1 MVFITVSKSFN
12 RQLNAL
18 ANPPL
23 PIFNESFV
31 NKVLL
36 DIPLKIVH
44 TQNRMRFPARIKR
57 FILVLFLFSVFSLL
71 FSVSPVFAQSP
82 NPYAPPNI
90 SRGVPNNLHNWT
102 QNVMIEVM
110 AAMSCQLT
118 GIDPI
123 NPKQQCLGI
132 DAKNNNIG
140 FVKQGGG
147 AIGITAGLIDNLFT
161 PPFHGGD
168 YFRYLSENF
177 GLVKKTYAQGSGFSS
192 LSPLMS
198 LWSTFRNI
206 VYLGFVVAF
215 VFIGLAIMLRVKIDP
230 RTVMTIENQIPKI
243 IIGLIL
249 VTFSFAIAGFLIDL
263 MWVMI
268 YFIYNIISSSTQG
281 MNITNLDAF
290 NPVTMPGK
298 TVLDVAGGF
307 GGEGLFDISHNVAKG
322 LQGLIAN
329 SLNLNMRL
337 DQNAFT
343 GIEDLFGITNISSIF
358 SDKFSIADM
367 IITIISGI
375 GAFSV
380 GSSISG
386 MTGTWFG
393 LPLGSG
399 TGITAAVAMY
409 PATRLLL
416 TFALPYLIVFLVI
429 YLALLFA
436 LFRLGFELLK
446 AYIFILVD
454 VVFAP
459 FWIVFGLIPGSPV
472 GFGAWLKDIL
482 ANLSAFPVTI
492 GMLLLGKIFVETFNN
507 NSDKLFVPPLL
518 GNPTGGQAS
527 IVGSLIG
534 LGILLLTPQVVA
546 MMKEAVKAPQFKF
559 GASIGQGAMIGPMM
573 AKDIAHNV
581 FSPYGGLVSMNRA
594 KHAIGFFRQ
603 GKWSEGVDAVTG
615 GGAVHPPPKQE
626 STGGGGGGGGAP

>member
-1 MVFITVSKSFN
+1 
-12 RQLNAL
+12 
-18 ANPPL
+18 
-23 PIFNESFV
+23 
-31 NKVLL
+31 
-36 DIPLKIVH
+36 
-44 TQNRMRFPARIKR
+44 
-57 FILVLFLFSVFSLL
+57 
-71 FSVSPVFAQSP
+71 
-82 NPYAPPNI
+82 
-90 SRGVPNNLHNWT
+90 
-102 QNVMIEVM
+102 MIEVM
-110 AAMSCQLT
+110 ASMSCQLT

-132 DAKNNNIG
+132 DAKNGNIG

-147 AIGITAGLIDNLFT
+147 AIGITARLIDNLFT

-192 LSPLMS
+192 LSPLMG

-268 YFIYNIISSSTQG
+268 YFIYSILTSSTQG

-290 NPVTMPGK
+290 NPVTMQGK

-307 GGEGLFDISHNVAKG
+307 GAGGLGGISHNVASA
-322 LQGLIAN
+322 LRELIAH
-329 SLNLNMRL
+329 SLNLEIGGFGKL
-337 DQNAFT
+337 DLGLDNIANGVFQTA
-343 GIEDLFGITNISSIF
+343 GITNLFSIGT
-358 SDKFSIADM
+358 DNFSIADL
-367 IITIISGI
+367 IVTAISTYSGI
-375 GAFSV
+375 AV
-380 GSSISG
+380 GSYMAAMAKANAAFIGAVGFDASLLVGVASG
-386 MTGTWFG
+386 G
-393 LPLGSG
+393 
-399 TGITAAVAMY
+399 AAYM
-409 PATRLLL
+409 ATQTLLR
-416 TFALPYLIVFLVI
+416 FIVPYLIVFLVI

-446 AYIFILVD
+446 AYIFILID

-507 NSDKLFVPPLL
+507 NSDKLFLPPLL
-518 GNPTGGQAS
+518 GNPTGGQTS

-573 AKDIAHNV
+573 AKDITHNV
-581 FSPYGGLVSMNRA
+581 FSPYGGLVSLRRA
-594 KHAIGFFRQ
+594 GAALGALKSGGVGAALNVLGQTSVHPQ
-603 GKWSEGVDAVTG
+603 EGQAG
-615 GGAVHPPPKQE
+615 GGKK
-626 STGGGGGGGGAP
+626 G